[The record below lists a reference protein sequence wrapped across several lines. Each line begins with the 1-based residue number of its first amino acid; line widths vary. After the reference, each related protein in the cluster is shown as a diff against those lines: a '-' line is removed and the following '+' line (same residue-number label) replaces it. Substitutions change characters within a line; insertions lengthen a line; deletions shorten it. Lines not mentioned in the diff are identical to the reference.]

1 MHILVV
7 DLGLNVIV
15 IFDFAGGNGLVD
27 TQQKKNDDLP
37 PSSKPY
43 IRPPHPHTLISI
55 QQYIKHDTI
64 INLHACAVNSWQ
76 HVRL

>member
-15 IFDFAGGNGLVD
+15 IFDFAGGNGLVG
-27 TQQKKNDDLP
+27 TQQKKLMTYP
-37 PSSKPY
+37 PLANL
-43 IRPPHPHTLISI
+43 IFVPHPHTLISM
-55 QQYIKHDTI
+55 QQYIKYDTI
-64 INLHACAVNSWQ
+64 INLHACAVNNWQ